1 MAVLALGWRARNA
14 ARSGAISSAGSADR
28 RHGSTRVI
36 VAMARYPLGTEETG
50 ATHSVIGHQGD
61 DVVAGQT
68 PPAVQ
73 EPELEDEAEPGHD
86 RAELLDQANG
96 RRRRAP
102 GGQDV
107 VDHEHPFARRHR
119 VPVDL

>member
-36 VAMARYPLGTEETG
+36 VAMARYPFATEETG

-73 EPELEDEAEPGHD
+73 EPVLELVLLLLHLPRQLAHLADRGEAGAEPVGDGGGDDEAAGLD
-86 RAELLDQANG
+86 AEY
-96 RRRRAP
+96 
-102 GGQDV
+102 
-107 VDHEHPFARRHR
+107 
-119 VPVDL
+119 PVDR